1 MLKNVWQKIRTWLRQ
16 NLDFSLRSKLK
27 QNRLLLMI
35 LCCLILI
42 VLIINFNALFKKSN
56 YWIWLVF
63 LLCPLMHIFMMKG
76 HKHDESCNHKMDNK
90 LYQCPKCGLEYQEKA
105 WAEKCESWCKE
116 HKSCNLEITKHALKN
131 EGLKNN

>member
-1 MLKNVWQKIRTWLRQ
+1 MLKKIWQNI
-16 NLDFSLRSKLK
+16 K
-27 QNRLLLMI
+27 QNHLLLII
-35 LCCLILI
+35 LCCLIPI
-42 VLIINFNALFKKSN
+42 VLIIGFFSLFKGNSDC
-56 YWIWLVF
+56 WIWLVF